1 MAIATLLTDADE
13 MVLLLRALQ
22 DVNLPKFLEM
32 DLPLF
37 AGIISDLFP
46 GKVCLHTDTTTH
58 LEILSCTS
66 TLATVTGLYRCSTR
80 LRC

>member
-1 MAIATLLTDADE
+1 

-46 GKVCLHTDTTTH
+46 GKVCLQPATTTYF
-58 LEILSCTS
+58 EIVSCTS
-66 TLATVTGLYRCSTR
+66 ISASVTDQYRCNTR

>member
-1 MAIATLLTDADE
+1 VLLILSLLLLRLLHYTENDTTVVMPTDADE

-46 GKVCLHTDTTTH
+46 GKVCICACRH
-58 LEILSCTS
+58 
-66 TLATVTGLYRCSTR
+66 
-80 LRC
+80 